1 VKPERAGPPA
11 SGEGARHLLL
21 DLDGTILGLDME
33 AFIPRMISLMKES
46 FGELLPSYLFLEG
59 LRAGLETMIRSADPS
74 RTVMEV
80 FLENFAQMTSLPAG
94 EAESAFEDFYRGPF
108 RSLSGMA
115 SRIDGSAELVEKALE
130 EGISVTLATNPIFP
144 LPAIEERLSWAG
156 MAHSSFR
163 LITSAE
169 VMHYCKP
176 NPDYYREILSK
187 LGALP
192 GECLMAGNDQD
203 LDLAAKEVG
212 IRTFLVT
219 EDYPAGESS
228 GREPDFRG
236 NLTELAALIT
246 GLKT

>member
-1 VKPERAGPPA
+1 MTPERPGIPGA
-11 SGEGARHLLL
+11 GEGARHLLL
-21 DLDGTILGLDME
+21 DLDGTILGLDMSV
-33 AFIPRMISLMKES
+33 FVPRMIALMKES

-59 LRAGLETMIRSADPS
+59 LRVGLASMMTSEDPA

-80 FLENFAQMTSLPAG
+80 FLDNFSGMTSVPVG
-94 EAESAFEDFYRGPF
+94 EVESAFEDFYRGPF
-108 RSLSGMA
+108 RNLSGMA
-115 SRIDGSAELVEKALE
+115 SRIDGSDKLLEKALE
-130 EGISVTLATNPIFP
+130 EGFSVTLATNPIFP
-144 LPAIEERLSWAG
+144 LPAIEERLRWAG
-156 MAHSSFR
+156 MAGSSFH

-176 NPDYYREILSK
+176 NPAYYREILSK

-203 LDLAAKEVG
+203 LDLAAEEAG

-228 GREPDFRG
+228 EREPDFRG
-236 NLTELAALIT
+236 RLTELTALLPDL
-246 GLKT
+246 GP